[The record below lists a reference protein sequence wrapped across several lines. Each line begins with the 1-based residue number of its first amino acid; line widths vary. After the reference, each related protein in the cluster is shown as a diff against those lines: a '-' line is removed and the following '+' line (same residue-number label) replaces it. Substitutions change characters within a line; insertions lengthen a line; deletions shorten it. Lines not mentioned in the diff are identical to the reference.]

1 MNDRFRRVRAV
12 LYQVRSFFPATAV
25 ALCLFIAAVTR
36 IQSAQLD
43 PAFDVGTGPNGN
55 VLTIVPLTNGTIL
68 VGGEFSRWN
77 GKPCGRIVRLNA
89 KGTRDRTFATELQK
103 PVRQLFVQRGG
114 VLAVGT
120 DFIVR
125 LLSDGAPD
133 SNFQSLMVTGPVAA
147 TEDYLYTVFVPP
159 RPRPVLEVRS
169 PDGSLINT
177 VYIGSV
183 GDQAY
188 RLVPYTEN
196 RVFMLGQFY
205 IGPMPLFGPTGQA
218 PNFPGLGGG
227 FAWNAAVAADGS
239 LYEAAVNLSQLRVRR
254 LETNGE
260 MDTNFSEVT
269 ASGQEFDNMAV
280 QNDGR
285 LLYGS
290 DTVMR
295 LNLDGS
301 VDMTFFPKFA
311 DSMIHAI
318 AVQPDGN
325 ILVGGAI
332 GSVDGRARPNIV
344 RLLATTSGPEN
355 FIISG
360 RVTDGTNGI
369 AGVRVRTRR
378 NNSTFTDETG
388 SYSLMVSKK
397 GIYVVRPFY
406 ERARFVP
413 SYRLVRV
420 RDDVVLPDFVVRRR
434 R

>member
-1 MNDRFRRVRAV
+1 M
-12 LYQVRSFFPATAV
+12 RSLFPATAG
-25 ALCLFIAAVTR
+25 ALCLFIAAAAR
-36 IQSAQLD
+36 LQSAQLD

-77 GKPCGRIVRLNA
+77 GQPRGSVVRLNA
-89 KGTRDRTFATELQK
+89 DGTRDRTFEAELQK
-103 PVRQLFVQRGG
+103 PVRQLFVQHGG
-114 VLAVGT
+114 VLAVGI
-120 DFIVR
+120 DSIVR
-125 LLSDGAPD
+125 LLPDGVLDSD
-133 SNFQSLMVTGPVAA
+133 FQPLTVTGPVAA

-159 RPRPVLEVRS
+159 RPRPILEVRS
-169 PDGSLINT
+169 PDGLLINT
-177 VYIGSV
+177 VYTGSV

-188 RLVPYTEN
+188 RLIPFTQN

-205 IGPMPLFGPTGQA
+205 IGPMPLLGPTGQA

-227 FAWNAAVAADGS
+227 FAWNAAVAPDGAF
-239 LYEAAVNLSQLRVRR
+239 YEAAVYLSQLRVRR
-254 LETNGE
+254 LDANGQ
-260 MDTNFSEVT
+260 MDTNFAEVT

-301 VDMTFFPKFA
+301 VDATFAPNFA
-311 DSMIHAI
+311 GTTIRAI

-325 ILVGGAI
+325 VLVGGAI
-332 GSVDGRARPNIV
+332 GSVNGRAQPNLV
-344 RLLATTSGPEN
+344 RLLATASGPEG
-355 FIISG
+355 FTISG

-369 AGVRVRTRR
+369 AGVRVRTSR

-388 SYSLMVSKK
+388 SYTLTVSKK
-397 GIYVVRPFY
+397 GIYVVRPSF
-406 ERARFVP
+406 ERTRFAP
-413 SYRLVRV
+413 LYGRARV
-420 RDDVVLPDFVVRRR
+420 RDDVLLPDFVVRRR